1 MYTSGTRLVKISQDH
16 WKAFYKKK
24 QPTMADVVLDGD
36 FTRLPKLYT
45 HVSRSTHNPKGYK
58 AEGWFVQVNGKDRY
72 LIIEAAPIYDRNG
85 NITHVLETIN
95 DLTESKSLEEQLMHA
110 QKMESIGHL
119 AGGIAH
125 EFNNILAVI
134 LGYGQVMRKEFAPDS
149 TTRHDIDQILTAAER
164 AAVLTK
170 GLLAFSRKQ
179 HVSLR
184 NLNVNVLLHDTLKS
198 FSRIMGDDIIIKE
211 SMDDVPLI
219 IYGDHSLLTQV
230 LMNLMSNAR
239 DAMPNGGELDVS
251 AKRTVLYQ
259 LYLTPFCSV
268 PPGKYA
274 QISLTDNGKG
284 MDEETIK
291 QIFEPFYTTKD
302 VDKGTGLGLSVVY
315 GIVSQHNGYICV
327 SSTPGQSTTFDL
339 YFPLIVQHVSNMSA
353 MLLPDSLPGGDE
365 TILLADDDP
374 VLLMLFSDILSEMG
388 YHVITA
394 ADGLDAI
401 EKFAEKQEDI
411 KLVILDAQMPK
422 KSGLQVYKEIKLI
435 KPECKV
441 LFVSGYNEEQF
452 QGEMTLEKDSELLA
466 KPFAPDDL
474 AARVRK
480 ILDAVKELSHDKR
493 RPS

>member
-1 MYTSGTRLVKISQDH
+1 MSGRSELSSGSRATTTSL
-16 WKAFYKKK
+16 
-24 QPTMADVVLDGD
+24 
-36 FTRLPKLYT
+36 
-45 HVSRSTHNPKGYK
+45 
-58 AEGWFVQVNGKDRY
+58 
-72 LIIEAAPIYDRNG
+72 
-85 NITHVLETIN
+85 
-95 DLTESKSLEEQLMHA
+95 
-110 QKMESIGHL
+110 
-119 AGGIAH
+119 
-125 EFNNILAVI
+125 
-134 LGYGQVMRKEFAPDS
+134 APDS
-149 TTRHDIDQILTAAER
+149 THRHDIDQILTAAER

-179 HVSLR
+179 HVSLT
-184 NLNVNVLLHDTLKS
+184 NLNVNVLLHETLKS

-219 IYGDHSLLTQV
+219 VYGDQSLLTQV
-230 LMNLMSNAR
+230 LMNLMTNAR

-251 AKRTVLYQ
+251 AKRNVLYE

-291 QIFEPFYTTKD
+291 QIFEPFFTTKD
-302 VDKGTGLGLSVVY
+302 VGKGTGLGLSIVY

-327 SSTPGQSTTFDL
+327 SSTPGKITTFDL
-339 YFPLIVQHVSNMSA
+339 YFPLIAQHASNMSA
-353 MLLPDSLPGGDE
+353 LLLPDSLPGGDE

-401 EKFAEKQEDI
+401 KKFTEKQEEI
-411 KLVILDAQMPK
+411 KLLILDAQMPQK
-422 KSGLQVYKEIKLI
+422 CGLQVYKEIKLI

-441 LFVSGYNEEQF
+441 LFVSGYNEEHF
-452 QGEMTLEKDSELLA
+452 KGEMTLEEDSELLA

-474 AARVRK
+474 TDRVRK
-480 ILDAVKELSHDKR
+480 ILDAVKEVSHDKR